1 MLHEKKPLKRMKR
14 QAKEKISANHMS
26 YKELVNRIWEFSK
39 HSKIKPNYKIGKRY
53 EQTLP

>member
-1 MLHEKKPLKRMKR
+1 MKR